1 MLSQNQSNLT
11 VRTRQQQPECVEP
24 DNKPP
29 RPGIFDQSVLLA
41 TGLAAGLAMPAA
53 SSPAMAETV
62 TVGQTFLASGLD
74 PAEGSTGWAL
84 VTHGIAEQLFTV
96 SRDGE
101 VVPNLAASAS
111 RNDDGSWTLELA
123 PDRFFSDGTPV
134 TADKVAAALNRT
146 GEANA
151 SARAT
156 AGRLTFDAVGAD
168 TLTVTTEQP
177 TTILPSI
184 LAEWAFPVYLQT
196 DGGPIFTGP
205 FAVKEFETGAS
216 IEMVPNPYYDDADQ
230 RPDVTIRRIADGQ
243 SMALAFKS
251 GELDMAFNL
260 PVETLSM
267 FDGSESHLVTSFPVA
282 YQYMMWM
289 NTQSPHLSDV
299 RVRKA
304 IDLAINRDDLVAAA
318 RSGEPATGAFAAAYP
333 FAAEAPL
340 AHDPAEAANLL
351 DEAGWTLGDDGKRAK
366 DGKPLE
372 LVLWAYP
379 QRPDLVTFQPVI
391 RAALADLGIA
401 VTTRVTESP
410 SEAAGNGDFDLFL
423 WAQHTAPAGDPALFL
438 SLFLE
443 TDAAN
448 NYTGW
453 SDATYDDVI
462 AKLRS
467 ASDPNARID
476 LARKAQELIAQGA
489 PVSFLVTP
497 QWHVGLSGRLEN
509 YEPWGSDYYVIRPD
523 FGVVKP

>member
-1 MLSQNQSNLT
+1 MSAKVDRPFFFQGNNLF
-11 VRTRQQQPECVEP
+11 RRSA
-24 DNKPP
+24 
-29 RPGIFDQSVLLA
+29 F
-41 TGLAAGLAMPAA
+41 LAAGLAAGFAWSA
-53 SSPAMAETV
+53 SPSPALAETV
-62 TVGQTFLASGLD
+62 TVGQTFLASGMD

-101 VVPNLAASAS
+101 VVPNLASSAT
-111 RNDDGSWTLELA
+111 RNDDGSWTVELA

-156 AGRLTFDAVGAD
+156 AGRLTFEPVDAD
-168 TLTVTTEQP
+168 TLTVSTEQP
-177 TTILPSI
+177 TAILPSI
-184 LAEWAFPVYLQT
+184 LAEWAFPVYLET
-196 DGGPIFTGP
+196 DGAPIFTGP
-205 FAVKEFETGAS
+205 FAVDQFEKGAS
-216 IEMVPNPYYDDADQ
+216 IEMVPNPHYEDADK
-230 RPDVTIRRIADGQ
+230 RPNVTIRRIADGQ

-260 PVETLSM
+260 PVETLAM
-267 FDGSESHLVTSFPVA
+267 FEDSEDHSVTSFPVA

-289 NTQSPHLSDV
+289 NTRSPALNDV
-299 RVRKA
+299 LVRRA
-304 IDLAINRDDLVAAA
+304 IDLAINRDDLVTAA
-318 RSGEPATGAFAAAYP
+318 RAGEPATGAFAASYP
-333 FAAEAPL
+333 FASAGPL
-340 AHDPAEAANLL
+340 THDPAAAGKLL

-366 DGKPLE
+366 DGQPLE

-391 RAALADLGIA
+391 RAALADLGIT
-401 VTTRVTESP
+401 VTTQVTESP

-443 TDAAN
+443 TGAAN
-448 NYTGW
+448 NYSAW
-453 SDATYDDVI
+453 SDADYDGVLSQ
-462 AKLRS
+462 LRA
-467 ASDPNARID
+467 ASDPKERVE
-476 LARKAQELIAQGA
+476 LARKAQELITKGA

-497 QWHVGLSGRLEN
+497 QWHVGLSGRLKS

-523 FGVVKP
+523 FGVAQP

>member
-1 MLSQNQSNLT
+1 MRFQTGLMNS
-11 VRTRQQQPECVEP
+11 VPE
-24 DNKPP
+24 
-29 RPGIFDQSVLLA
+29 IFDPYRRTFV
-41 TGLAAGLAMPAA
+41 AAGLAAALTVPFTA
-53 SSPAMAETV
+53 SSAVADAV

-96 SRDGE
+96 SREGM
-101 VVPNLAASAS
+101 VVPNLAASATK
-111 RNDDGSWTLELA
+111 NDDGTWTVELA

-134 TADKVAAALNRT
+134 TAERVADALNRT
-146 GEANA
+146 GEANP

-156 AGRLTFDAVGAD
+156 AGRLTFKAEDGD
-168 TLTVTTEQP
+168 TLTVTSEQP
-177 TTILPSI
+177 TAILPSI

-196 DGGPIFTGP
+196 NEAPLFTGP
-205 FAVKEFETGAS
+205 FAVERFNAGTS
-216 IEMVPNPYYDDADQ
+216 IEMVPNAHYEGAEQ

-243 SMALAFKS
+243 SLALALAS
-251 GELDMAFNL
+251 GELDLAFNL

-267 FDGSESHLVTSFPVA
+267 FDGREDMTVTSFPVA

-289 NTQSPHLSDV
+289 NTRSPALSDV

-318 RSGEPATGAFAAAYP
+318 RAGVPATGAFAASYP
-333 FAAEAPL
+333 FAAESPL
-340 AHDPAEAANLL
+340 PYDPDASARLL
-351 DEAGWTLGDDGKRAK
+351 DEAGWLIGDDGVRTK
-366 DGKPLE
+366 DGERLE

-379 QRPDLVTFQPVI
+379 QRPDLVTFQPVV

-401 VTTRVTESP
+401 ATTKVTESP
-410 SEAAGNGDFDLFL
+410 SDAARSGDFDLFL
-423 WAQHTAPAGDPALFL
+423 WAQHTAPAGDPGFFL

-453 SDATYDDVI
+453 SDAAYDGVI
-462 AKLRS
+462 ASLRT
-467 ASDPNARID
+467 ASTPEERIA
-476 LARKAQELIAQGA
+476 LARKAQALIKDGA

-497 QWHVGLSGRLEN
+497 QWHVGLSGRLAT
-509 YEPWGSDYYVIRPD
+509 YQPWGSDYYVIRPD
-523 FGVVKP
+523 FGLKQP